1 CSSPSFAAT
10 IRKLLTRRRLR
21 CLKVLRTWW
30 GYTAREGVTREQVA
44 PLKKTSFRKSPLT
57 YVMKLTSPVRSGL
70 IGGIVD
76 FVVAH
81 DLPQLTSETGFPYL
95 PERVFT
101 QTSFAVVVVVGAVFV
116 SWTIGLGVGVYERI
130 SCTLRSSLEAIPRWT
145 VLRSNWPAH
154 TSLWS

>member
-1 CSSPSFAAT
+1 MGTLAKKIGKSDFEATFAGNTPSSKCSSPSFAAT

-44 PLKKTSFRKSPLT
+44 PLKKTPFRKSPLT

-81 DLPQLTSETGFPYL
+81 DLPQLTVKLASHIC
-95 PERVFT
+95 
-101 QTSFAVVVVVGAVFV
+101 QSAC
-116 SWTIGLGVGVYERI
+116 S
-130 SCTLRSSLEAIPRWT
+130 PRPHSP
-145 VLRSNWPAH
+145 L
-154 TSLWS
+154 